1 MPRHT
6 RATSLE
12 TRTSRLKLTPR
23 KKPYFTGIAL
33 GIALGYRRLQD
44 AGTWTVRANNGNGSR
59 WTKVFAIA
67 DDNEDANGN
76 TVLNFWQAQDRARS
90 IARAD
95 HVTTTGDRP
104 ITVAEALTN
113 YEVELTARGG
123 DSQNV
128 SRVRHHL
135 PAGLGETVVGLLN
148 AKALRQWRDSLLK
161 KGLAAASAGRTARI
175 LKAALTLAARED
187 HRIVNN
193 AAWRD
198 GLRSLP
204 DAESAR
210 NVILSDD
217 EVRRVVAA
225 AYELDPSF
233 GLWVEVHATVG
244 CRSCQLRSLEVRDLQ
259 SGTAPRLMLPS
270 SKKGR
275 RRRIERRPVPIP
287 PSLARSLRLAAG
299 DRAPHEPLFQ
309 LASCTRTHFE
319 WFRRAA
325 AAAKLDPKVSIYAL
339 RHSSI
344 VRMLMSGVPI
354 RICATHHDTSTAMI
368 ERSYS
373 RFIGDHA
380 DTMVRRGLLDIA
392 APAGSNVVPLAAR
405 P

>member
-6 RATSLE
+6 RATALE
-12 TRTSRLKLTPR
+12 TRSGRSRLAQR
-23 KKPYFTGIAL
+23 KKPYFTSIGF
-33 GIALGYRRLQD
+33 GVALGYRRLQN
-44 AGTWTVRANNGNGSR
+44 AGSWTVRASNGAGAR
-59 WTKVFAIA
+59 WTKVFAVA

-76 TVLNFWQAQDRARS
+76 SVLNFWQAQDKARS

-95 HVTTTGDRP
+95 RDTGGDRP
-104 ITVAEALTN
+104 ITVPEALAN
-113 YEVELTARGG
+113 YEAELTARGG

-135 PAGLGETVVGLLN
+135 SAALGTATVGLLN
-148 AKALRQWRDSLLK
+148 ARELRQWRDGLIK
-161 KGLAAASAGRTARI
+161 KGLAPASAGRTARV

-187 HRIVNN
+187 HRITNT

-204 DAESAR
+204 DAEGGAR

-217 EVRRVVAA
+217 EVRKVVAA
-225 AYELDPSF
+225 AYELNPGF
-233 GLWVEVHATVG
+233 GLWIEVLATCG
-244 CRSCQLRSLEVRDLQ
+244 CRSSQAARLQVSDLQ
-259 SGTAPRLMLPS
+259 TGAAPRLMMPS

-275 RRRIERRPVPIP
+275 RRRIERQPVPIP
-287 PSLARSLRLAAG
+287 ASLARSLRLAAG
-299 DRAPHEPLFQ
+299 DRAPHEPL
-309 LASCTRTHFE
+309 LKVPGCRRTHFE

-325 AAAKLDPKVSIYAL
+325 VAAGLDPKVSVYAL

-344 VRMLMSGVPI
+344 VRMLISGTPI
-354 RICATHHDTSTAMI
+354 RITAVHHNTSAQMI

-373 RFIGDHA
+373 RHINDHA
-380 DTMVRRGLLDIA
+380 DTVVRRGLIDIA
-392 APAGSNVVPLAAR
+392 APAGTNIVPLVR

>member
-12 TRTSRLKLTPR
+12 TRTARLKLTSR
-23 KKPYFTGIAL
+23 KKPYFTSIAL
-33 GIALGYRRLQD
+33 GVALGYRRLRD
-44 AGTWTVRANNGNGSR
+44 AGTWTVRANNGSGSR

-67 DDNEDANGN
+67 DDNEDANGD
-76 TVLNFWQAQDRARS
+76 TVLNFWQAQDRARA

-95 HVTTTGDRP
+95 HVTTGDRP
-104 ITVAEALTN
+104 ITVSEALAN
-113 YEVELTARGG
+113 YEAELTARGG

-135 PAGLGETVVGLLN
+135 PAALGVKTVGLLN
-148 AKALRQWRDSLLK
+148 ARELRQWRDGLLK
-161 KGLAAASAGRTARI
+161 KGLAPASAGRTARI
-175 LKAALTLAARED
+175 LKAALSLAARED
-187 HRIVNN
+187 HRITNT
-193 AAWRD
+193 AAWCD

-210 NVILSDD
+210 NIILSDD
-217 EVRRVVAA
+217 EVRKVVTA
-225 AYELDPSF
+225 AYELNPSF
-233 GLWVEVHATVG
+233 GLWVETHAIVG
-244 CRSCQLRSLEVRDLQ
+244 CRSSQAQALEIRDLQ
-259 SGTAPRLMLPS
+259 SDATPRLMLPS

-287 PSLARSLRLAAG
+287 ASLAQSLCLAAG

-309 LASCTRTHFE
+309 LANCRRTYFE
-319 WFRRAA
+319 WFRRAVA
-325 AAAKLDPKVSIYAL
+325 AAGLDPKVSIYAL

-344 VRMLMSGVPI
+344 VRMLISGTPI